1 MIGDLFLGFAL
12 LGADWVLWL
21 LVVLS
26 LVSVAVMIERWRYYR
41 ARTIDI
47 DALTAAVT
55 KTVSSG
61 EHATLDDRFAGS
73 DSLPAMVAIA
83 GVGAAADGA
92 DAAGES
98 MNQAKA
104 RGRRGYENLLPI
116 LGTLGNNG
124 PFIGLFGTVLGI
136 VGAFNKLKENP
147 EGGIDVVGGDLAE
160 ALVATA
166 MGILVAVPAVIAFNY
181 FNRKLKAAL
190 SATDEVAHAVLAAI
204 HASQERKR

>member
-41 ARTIDI
+41 DRAIDV
-47 DALTAAVT
+47 DALTKAVT
-55 KTVSSG
+55 AAIASG
-61 EHATLDDRFAGS
+61 DPAGLDQRFAAS
-73 DSLPAMVAIA
+73 DALPAMVAVA
-83 GVGAAADGA
+83 GANAAGDGP
-92 DAAGES
+92 DAAGEA

-190 SATDEVAHAVLAAI
+190 STTDEVAHAILAAI
-204 HASQERKR
+204 HAQRERS